1 MEGFSARIAYN
12 WRDEFLST
20 TNRGKGPRNPVY
32 LAEAEQIDINVSYS
46 PLEDLTVSLDII
58 NLTEEGLR
66 KYGRSKN
73 NIFFVQEAD
82 RRFVLSAN
90 YKF

>member
-1 MEGFSARIAYN
+1 
-12 WRDEFLST
+12 
-20 TNRGKGPRNPVY
+20 
-32 LAEAEQIDINVSYS
+32 VSYS